1 MWCFCI
7 LNALLCPYLLALV
20 QKAFSGGHHHI
31 FKICTPWESPQVKAS
46 SLIPMICDTRKQL
59 CVMMCCNAKSSQK
72 AKLCLF
78 ISVALSLD
86 ESWAFHK
93 SAVQC
98 LWSWEQQQ
106 QWLPGPSQ
114 AASAHPAATTGRVT
128 QGCSR
133 TSKGSTTCPPCAWA
147 VQCAMGFSC
156 VLFFYVI
163 TKSSFVFLFSNKK
176 KSFSISRMWGR
187 KCLLSSM
194 NFCKA
199 WELGKANKL
208 DPWDDDCKTCETKHM
223 QVMCDTNFS
232 SKALHSDLLLLI

>member
-59 CVMMCCNAKSSQK
+59 CVMMCCNGKSSQK

-176 KSFSISRMWGR
+176 KNPLVSLGCEEGSVCSVLWTSAKLGNWAKQINWILGLMTVRPVKPNICKWCVTLISALKHCTQIYFS
-187 KCLLSSM
+187 
-194 NFCKA
+194 
-199 WELGKANKL
+199 
-208 DPWDDDCKTCETKHM
+208 
-223 QVMCDTNFS
+223 
-232 SKALHSDLLLLI
+232 